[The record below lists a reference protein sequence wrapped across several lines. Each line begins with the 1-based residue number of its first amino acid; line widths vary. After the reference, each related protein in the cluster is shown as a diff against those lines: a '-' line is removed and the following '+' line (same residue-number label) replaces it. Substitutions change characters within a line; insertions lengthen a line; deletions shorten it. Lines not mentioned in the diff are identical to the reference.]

1 MTDFTSSTKVCLS
14 CSTAPPA
21 IGPYSHAVRA
31 EGPLIYVSGCL
42 GLAPESFT
50 DEGGIVCTKFSLV
63 TGGVGAQARQ
73 ALENMKAIVESSG
86 SGLHNVVKCT
96 VLLTDMSYFAEVNA
110 VYAEYFPQNPPA
122 RTTFAVAG
130 LPAGGLVEID
140 AICTAHSF
148 L

>member
-1 MTDFTSSTKVCLS
+1 MYEYSFPIV
-14 CSTAPPA
+14 
-21 IGPYSHAVRA
+21 IGNYSFHF
-31 EGPLIYVSGCL
+31 E
-42 GLAPESFT
+42 
-50 DEGGIVCTKFSLV
+50 
-63 TGGVGAQARQ
+63 
-73 ALENMKAIVESSG
+73 
-86 SGLHNVVKCT
+86 VKCT

-140 AICTAHSF
+140 AICTSRSF